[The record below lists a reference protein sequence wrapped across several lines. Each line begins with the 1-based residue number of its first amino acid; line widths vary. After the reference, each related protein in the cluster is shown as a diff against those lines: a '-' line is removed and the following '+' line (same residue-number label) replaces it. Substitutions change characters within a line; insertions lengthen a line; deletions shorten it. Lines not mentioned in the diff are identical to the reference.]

1 MTNTDY
7 GLKPGYYWKI
17 TPIDHLDHAA
27 VLILKQITTPWT
39 VDLGVAGHLLEDSPE
54 DYEASLKKAMDKV
67 KSNYPEVFADYTEDV
82 IKYGK
87 ALKNITSSV
96 AN

>member
-1 MTNTDY
+1 MTNKTYD
-7 GLKPGYYWKI
+7 LKPGYYWKVSP
-17 TPIDHLDHAA
+17 TTDPNNAA

-82 IKYGK
+82 IQYDK
-87 ALKNITSSV
+87 ALKDLTSSV